1 MTKREVLSP
10 AGTTESGNNPGS
22 VVGMERYLPMGEAGL
37 VLGMS
42 AGALR
47 KKFDRGDLPRK
58 FILRVG
64 PKTLRVDVSGLVNF
78 LKGQAT
84 QMSA

>member
-1 MTKREVLSP
+1 MTQREALSP
-10 AGTTESGNNPGS
+10 SGTTESANSHGS
-22 VVGMERYLPMGEAGL
+22 GYAMDRYLPMVEAGL

-42 AGALR
+42 GGALR

-58 FILRVG
+58 FLLRVG
-64 PKTLRVDVSGLVNF
+64 PKTLRVDVSGLVKF

>member
-1 MTKREVLSP
+1 MTQREELSP
-10 AGTTESGNNPGS
+10 VGTTESGNSQGS
-22 VVGMERYLPMGEAGL
+22 LVGMERYLPMVEAGL

-42 AGALR
+42 GGALR

-58 FILRVG
+58 FLLRVG
-64 PKTLRVDVSGLVNF
+64 PKTLRVDVSGLVKF

-84 QMSA
+84 QISA